1 MTDKYLT
8 EAVTTLRD
16 LFMTGEFDSKAAQ
29 LLQQIKK
36 AQLNIKEV
44 KLYEEEGK
52 LNNIFRDLR
61 APMGVSGRMFFNLY
75 IWGIGPGIA
84 ALKSEL
90 NNAMKVCELSHIS
103 FGHYNDSDSF
113 YDDFKEEIKKT
124 QEYLEMF
131 DKLNRHF
138 KELYTDRVD
147 RIDMEDIVVRTI
159 YNQYK
164 NIAMD
169 LEINSK
175 SFSMSQY
182 SRILNAIDVYYQIL
196 ITLSRFA
203 ASQHQISRI
212 LFNSAE
218 KDKRIAIESKLS
230 SRFNYIDLFM
240 KYEANDSYDPLK
252 REDTVEEAYNTDFKG
267 LVKLVN
273 RMDKLHPEVF
283 GYEEKLTWIEYM
295 RLLLQDKNAV
305 GDNMLRIA
313 MSSVDSSLD
322 GSGDMLRQKKIEL
335 PPGSSNKSPLEQAEE
350 YLEHSL
356 DKIVQRSIDEAEGD
370 DIVYEEVIK
379 PLVDDR
385 DKDKEKRH
393 FMPPGG
399 KSRGDG
405 KVERTEI
412 PMVKSIDGFREYL
425 VGNYAKARRR
435 FNSDTL
441 YYENRKSSD
450 GVIIPHRRREDS
462 IARNKFI
469 VLVDVSSSMAN
480 ETVSLIIES
489 IKELAGNDSDIDTDE
504 SRLIQW
510 TTELMS
516 DTTWDEIELST
527 VTGGTNI
534 ALGMQYC
541 LQYLTGGDHLVV
553 ISDFEDALNY
563 WYKFM
568 EEHQEINYR
577 GVLVIGP
584 DSLYNFKGVKLPDL
598 AALELFM
605 DIVIYGGIL
614 LR

>member
-1 MTDKYLT
+1 MTGKYLT
-8 EAVTTLRD
+8 EAVTTVRN
-16 LFMTGEFDSKAAQ
+16 LFTAGEFDSKADQ
-29 LLQQIKK
+29 LLHQIKK
-36 AQLNIKEV
+36 AQLNIKEITIY
-44 KLYEEEGK
+44 KEEGK
-52 LNNIFRDLR
+52 LRNIFRDLR
-61 APMGVSGRMFFNLY
+61 APIGVSGRMFFNLY

-90 NNAMKVCELSHIS
+90 NNAMKVHELSHIL
-103 FGHYNDSDSF
+103 FGHYNDSAGF
-113 YDDFKEEIKKT
+113 YGYFKDEIKKT

-131 DKLNRHF
+131 DRLSRHF
-138 KELYTDRVD
+138 KESYTDKVD
-147 RIDMEDIVVRTI
+147 RIDLEDIVVRTI
-159 YNQYK
+159 FNQYK

-182 SRILNAIDVYYQIL
+182 SRILNAIDAYYQIL

-212 LFNSAE
+212 LYNSAE
-218 KDKRIAIESKLS
+218 KDKRIEIESKLS

-252 REDTVEEAYNTDFKG
+252 KEDTVEDAYNSDFKG
-267 LVKLVN
+267 LVELVN
-273 RMDKLHPEVF
+273 RMDKLHPAVF

-305 GDNMLRIA
+305 SDNMLRIA
-313 MSSVDSSLD
+313 MSSVDSSID
-322 GSGDMLRQKKIEL
+322 DSDILRQKKIEL
-335 PPGSSNKSPLEQAEE
+335 PAGISNKSPLEQVEE
-350 YLEHSL
+350 YLAHSL
-356 DKIVQRSIDEAEGD
+356 DKIVQRSIDMAEGD

-385 DKDKEKRH
+385 DKNKEKLQ

-412 PMVKSIDGFREYL
+412 PKVKSIDGFREYL

-435 FNSDTL
+435 FSSDTL

-489 IKELAGNDSDIDTDE
+489 IKELAGNDSDIDTDK

-510 TTELMS
+510 TTEIMS
-516 DTTWDEIELST
+516 DTTWDDIELST

-553 ISDFEDALNY
+553 ISDFEDALNN

-605 DIVIYGGIL
+605 DIVIYGGVL